1 MLSNVLGESSLTF
14 LDPSDDLLNA
24 HLELVVAGERV
35 GKKPYAC
42 PLFNFVIKDLHFSA
56 LGSKAWAQT
65 VGRRLTLCS
74 RVIQRHRWRSTD
86 GMISLRRMIRG
97 SL

>member
-1 MLSNVLGESSLTF
+1 MNRSCSAGKRKAGHYPGMLSNVLGESSLTF

-42 PLFNFVIKDLHFSA
+42 PLFNFADQRRPLLRAWLES
-56 LGSKAWAQT
+56 LGS
-65 VGRRLTLCS
+65 
-74 RVIQRHRWRSTD
+74 D
-86 GMISLRRMIRG
+86 RG
-97 SL
+97 PAARAPTRG